1 MADGD
6 IAPQAAKHLFIK
18 DLGYQ
23 PHFGMDVNP
32 FPISGGDPGAL
43 LTAVLEGKQTKEG
56 EPGYILTWGINAEK
70 STTLL
75 HFSIL

>member
-1 MADGD
+1 
-6 IAPQAAKHLFIK
+6 
-18 DLGYQ
+18 
-23 PHFGMDVNP
+23 MDVNP
-32 FPISGGDPGAL
+32 FPIGGGDPGAL